1 MPGSSR
7 FAIARRASQ
16 RNWRG
21 KMLRAPIDL
30 KNLTD
35 EELRNMALFADEQA
49 LAKVRSEYKRRM
61 LRRLERAKEAKK

>member
-1 MPGSSR
+1 
-7 FAIARRASQ
+7 
-16 RNWRG
+16 
-21 KMLRAPIDL
+21 MLRAPIDL

-35 EELRNMALFADEQA
+35 EELRNMALFADEQS